1 MIHRKTCVVFIDI
14 NNLMNLVKRNRHRKI
29 KKDKLIAFHTLAKDD
44 MSKDIGATHFTL
56 YGNVLSRPS
65 YYKYTCAPPLKITQL
80 RPCG

>member
-56 YGNVLSRPS
+56 
-65 YYKYTCAPPLKITQL
+65 
-80 RPCG
+80 